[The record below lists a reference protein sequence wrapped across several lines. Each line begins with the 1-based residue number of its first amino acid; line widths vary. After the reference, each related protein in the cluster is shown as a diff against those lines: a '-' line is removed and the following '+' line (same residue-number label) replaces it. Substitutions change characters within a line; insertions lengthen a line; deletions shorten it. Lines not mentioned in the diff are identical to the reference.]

1 MNKRD
6 YQDKEEQRKI
16 EEYKKKPMINFA
28 DSINRSKIG
37 DLNNLTKQGWLST
50 IITIAI
56 FIGIWFFLSR

>member
-1 MNKRD
+1 MDKRD
-6 YQDKEEQRKI
+6 CQDKEEQRKI
-16 EEYKKKPMINFA
+16 EAYKKSPMINFA

-56 FIGIWFFLSR
+56 FIGACFFLSR